1 MTSISAYIVD
11 AAPGQG
17 ATATAAA
24 TLVRMILSC
33 VLTLVANP
41 MVNSLGPGWTT
52 VLLTGLTY
60 LSMVFLLLLKIFG
73 SRLRK
78 AAGFEQDSEK
88 KQELEFG
95 ATTIH

>member
-1 MTSISAYIVD
+1 MCTHACCQPHGKLFGS
-11 AAPGQG
+11 
-17 ATATAAA
+17 
-24 TLVRMILSC
+24 
-33 VLTLVANP
+33 
-41 MVNSLGPGWTT
+41 GWTT

-73 SRLRK
+73 PRLRK